1 MENSASKFIEE
12 MNKVNEAMGVKK
24 IETNDAIKPTI
35 TFSDYEKLDIRVCLI
50 TSVEKIEKYD
60 RLYKLEVNTGVDTR
74 TIVSGI
80 AEQFTPEQLLN
91 RKIPFVLNLEP
102 RKVGGILSQGMIFL
116 ASDSNKKLFE
126 FGNQDAEVGS
136 KS

>member
-1 MENSASKFIEE
+1 METTT
-12 MNKVNEAMGVKK
+12 NEL
-24 IETNDAIKPTI
+24 KPNI
-35 TFSDYEKLDIRVCLI
+35 TYDDYLKLDIRVCLI
-50 TSVEKIEKYD
+50 TSVEKIDKYD
-60 RLYKLEVNTGVDTR
+60 RLYKLEINTGVDTR
-74 TIVSGI
+74 TVVSGI

-102 RKVGGILSQGMIFL
+102 RKVGGILSQGMIFM
-116 ASDSNKKLFE
+116 ASDSNNKLFE